1 MTGSLKFYAPA
12 TRCRQSENPRLSLD
26 PISASDTPSDVV
38 FIPPAALP
46 LLRRWSRLSLIAAVL
61 SVPAFGIL
69 LITPGWLF
77 QRLMAMDMN
86 GLGPVFLTLF
96 VAVWV
101 GFIGSIF
108 GGLALRRL
116 QGPEPERRGRAW
128 ALFATAGIRGLLMVI
143 GGTLG
148 SVVLGRG
155 GEEGGD
161 PEFFKSRWIA
171 GLALTLLLSG
181 VYLRSRRRNV
191 QKPRRG
197 RGWWAFA
204 GGLLLHLA
212 LIAALPFSM
221 FHALIT
227 FHPEI
232 VRGGGQNRRYEG
244 PQEPGLFAQRQL
256 RLKPVAGKPTTV
268 VLRFWE
274 NGKPRELGRRVVN
287 DASALEWRLI
297 EGPGSTQGLSLRW
310 SKPASTPAETWALA
324 LPPGVELAPVLE
336 PQSLTLHPGTKTN
349 VWIFQNFDQPLVT
362 PAIASPDWAV
372 EVLLESG
379 SPSP

>member
-1 MTGSLKFYAPA
+1 M
-12 TRCRQSENPRLSLD
+12 E
-26 PISASDTPSDVV
+26 
-38 FIPPAALP
+38 
-46 LLRRWSRLSLIAAVL
+46 
-61 SVPAFGIL
+61 
-69 LITPGWLF
+69 
-77 QRLMAMDMN
+77 MN
-86 GLGPVFLTLF
+86 DLGPVVLTLF
-96 VAVWV
+96 IAVWV
-101 GFIGSIF
+101 GFIGAIF

-116 QGPEPERRGRAW
+116 QGPDPERRGRAW

-148 SVVLGRG
+148 SVILGRG

-161 PEFFKSRWIA
+161 PDFFKSRWIA
-171 GLALTLLLSG
+171 GLILTLLLG
-181 VYLRSRRRNV
+181 GAYLRSRRRSV

-197 RGWWAFA
+197 RGWLVFA

-221 FHALIT
+221 FQAWIT

-256 RLKPVAGKPTTV
+256 RLKTAVGKPTTV

-274 NGKPRELGRRVVN
+274 HGQPRELGRRVVN
-287 DASALEWRLI
+287 DASVLEWRLI
-297 EGPGSTQGLSLRW
+297 EGSGLTQGLSLRW
-310 SKPASTPAETWALA
+310 SKPAITPAETWPLA
-324 LPPGVELAPVLE
+324 LPAGVELIPVLE
-336 PQSLTLHPGTKTN
+336 PQSLMLLSGRRTN
-349 VWIFQNFDQPLVT
+349 LWIFQNFDQALVS

-379 SPSP
+379 SQSPGRIL

>member
-1 MTGSLKFYAPA
+1 M
-12 TRCRQSENPRLSLD
+12 
-26 PISASDTPSDVV
+26 SDTPSNVV
-38 FIPPAALP
+38 FIPPADLP
-46 LLRRWSRLSLIAAVL
+46 ILRRWSRLSLIAAVL

-69 LITPGWLF
+69 LIVPGWLF
-77 QRLMAMDMN
+77 QRLMAMDMD

-96 VAVWV
+96 IAVWV

-116 QGPEPERRGRAW
+116 QGPDPERRGRAW

-161 PEFFKSRWIA
+161 PDFFKSRWIA
-171 GLALTLLLSG
+171 GLVVTLLLSG
-181 VYLRSRRRNV
+181 VYLRSRLRGV

-297 EGPGSTQGLSLRW
+297 EGSGPTQGLSLRW
-310 SKPASTPAETWALA
+310 SKPAITPSETWPLA
-324 LPPGVELAPVLE
+324 LPAGVELTPVLE
-336 PQSLTLHPGTKTN
+336 PQSLTLHPGIKTN

>member
-1 MTGSLKFYAPA
+1 
-12 TRCRQSENPRLSLD
+12 
-26 PISASDTPSDVV
+26 
-38 FIPPAALP
+38 
-46 LLRRWSRLSLIAAVL
+46 
-61 SVPAFGIL
+61 
-69 LITPGWLF
+69 
-77 QRLMAMDMN
+77 MAMDMD
-86 GLGPVFLTLF
+86 GLGPVVLTLF
-96 VAVWV
+96 AAVWV

-181 VYLRSRRRNV
+181 VYLRSRRRGV

-204 GGLLLHLA
+204 GGLLLHLV
-212 LIAALPFSM
+212 LIAALPVSM
-221 FHALIT
+221 FQAWVT

-232 VRGGGQNRRYEG
+232 VR
-244 PQEPGLFAQRQL
+244 
-256 RLKPVAGKPTTV
+256 
-268 VLRFWE
+268 
-274 NGKPRELGRRVVN
+274 
-287 DASALEWRLI
+287 
-297 EGPGSTQGLSLRW
+297 
-310 SKPASTPAETWALA
+310 
-324 LPPGVELAPVLE
+324 
-336 PQSLTLHPGTKTN
+336 
-349 VWIFQNFDQPLVT
+349 
-362 PAIASPDWAV
+362 
-372 EVLLESG
+372 
-379 SPSP
+379 

>member
-1 MTGSLKFYAPA
+1 M
-12 TRCRQSENPRLSLD
+12 EMN
-26 PISASDTPSDVV
+26 DV
-38 FIPPAALP
+38 
-46 LLRRWSRLSLIAAVL
+46 W
-61 SVPAFGIL
+61 
-69 LITPGWLF
+69 
-77 QRLMAMDMN
+77 
-86 GLGPVFLTLF
+86 PVVLTLF
-96 VAVWV
+96 IAVWF
-101 GFIGSIF
+101 GFRGAIF
-108 GGLALRRL
+108 GGRALRRL
-116 QGPEPERRGRAW
+116 QGPDPERRGRAW

-171 GLALTLLLSG
+171 GLVVTLLLSG
-181 VYLRSRRRNV
+181 VYLRPRLRGV

-197 RGWWAFA
+197 RGWLAFA

-212 LIAALPFSM
+212 LIAALPVSM
-221 FHALIT
+221 FQAWIT

-244 PQEPGLFAQRQL
+244 PKEPGLFAQRQM

-274 NGKPRELGRRVVN
+274 HGKPRELGRRVVD
-287 DASALEWRLI
+287 DASVLEWRLI

-310 SKPASTPAETWALA
+310 SKPASTPAETWPLA
-324 LPPGVELAPVLE
+324 LPAGVELTPVLE

-349 VWIFQNFDQPLVT
+349 VWIFQNFDQPLVI
-362 PAIASPDWAV
+362 PAITSPDWAV

-379 SPSP
+379 SPSTGRILQKD